1 MRQEQYQ
8 AALQGPFLLPG
19 GQVGVPDDLGA
30 IEEIPEFRTMI
41 FVSIVALAANIICLY
56 LMQKNIPKLK
66 LLTYDNYLWKIRTK
80 KRVVLF
86 WAPDRQD

>member
-1 MRQEQYQ
+1 M
-8 AALQGPFLLPG
+8 LL
-19 GQVGVPDDLGA
+19 
-30 IEEIPEFRTMI
+30 I
-41 FVSIVALAANIICLY
+41 FS